1 MNPLAIRC
9 RIDTLTNVSAN
20 AESQTVRMPY
30 GGFYVS
36 SVAATSFGGGTVKV
50 QTLGPDGVTWTDL
63 ISQTGNGQSTFRAPA
78 GATIKQTLTG
88 ATSPVGV
95 YAMIE
100 YSSR

>member
-20 AESQTVRMPY
+20 SESQIIRLPY

-36 SVAATSFGGGTVKV
+36 TVVATSFGGGTVKV
-50 QTLGPDGVTWTDL
+50 QTLGVDGVTWIDVV
-63 ISQTGNGQSTFRAPA
+63 SQTSNSQSAFRAPA

-95 YAMIE
+95 YAAIE